1 MNLSTGNIIRASETS
16 AESGKS
22 HNAGAVIRVSDA
34 TVDVTQGILIKP
46 EHFTKQQIFIIKDG
60 KMQIPFNKLNGIYTV
75 PDPTYGDSDIK
86 MAYEGF
92 PSHTVIQEEVNK
104 NNQKTCAFNIIGR
117 GGLTYIGGY
126 YTNPINISK
135 IKSVEITYMTT
146 NLSEFSV
153 PQYRFTL
160 VKLSNL
166 NRGTHGYYDESNEP
180 SEGRFYY
187 VGYDD
192 YSGFYRH
199 PTFGS
204 QLLGRY
210 PEDKE
215 SPNFTEAK
223 GDVHSSFETISFN
236 LNSSIND
243 EYNCIIAGNCFTND
257 FKLYIKDFILKY

>member
-22 HNAGAVIRVSDA
+22 HSTGAVIKVNDA

-46 EHFTKQQIFIIKDG
+46 EHFAKQQIFIIKDG
-60 KMQIPFNKLNGIYTV
+60 KMQK
-75 PDPTYGDSDIK
+75 K
-86 MAYEGF
+86 
-92 PSHTVIQEEVNK
+92 K
-104 NNQKTCAFNIIGR
+104 KKTCVFNIIGR

-146 NLSEFSV
+146 NLSDFSV

-166 NRGTHGYYDESNEP
+166 DRDIHGYYNESNEP

-210 PEDKE
+210 PKDKG
-215 SPNFTEAK
+215 SPNFTEAN
-223 GDVHSSFETISFN
+223 GDFHSSFETISFN

-243 EYNCIIAGNCFTND
+243 EYNCIIAGNCFTNN